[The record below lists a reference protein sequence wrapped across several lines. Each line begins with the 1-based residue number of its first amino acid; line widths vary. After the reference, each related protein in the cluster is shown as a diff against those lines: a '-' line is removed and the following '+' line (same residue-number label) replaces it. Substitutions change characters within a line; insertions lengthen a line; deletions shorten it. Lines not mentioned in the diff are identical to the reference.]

1 VSRRPLIV
9 ALVALLLPAP
19 AAAGPE
25 IDAAVEALRDDP
37 VYVDPEADPG
47 LSSGDAER
55 LRDRIADE
63 GEGPIYVA
71 VLPSG
76 ARGEAGGSA
85 VGVIDAIEDGLRR
98 EGVYAVVVGGQ
109 FRAGSTD
116 LDRGEAG
123 ALAED
128 AFAEHRSEGVAATL
142 LDFVDRVG
150 DARTGEGGGG
160 DDGGGDSIAGLILLG
175 LGGAGV
181 AAYAVHRSRKR
192 RRQQAELAVVKQ
204 AAQEDLLALADDIRE
219 LDLDVELP
227 NADARG
233 KEDYAQA
240 VASYERADR
249 ALDRARTPEEMEP
262 VSAALE
268 EGRFAMASAKARL
281 AGREPPERTAP
292 CFFDPRHGPSVAEVE
307 WAPPGGEPRPVPV
320 CAADL
325 ARIEDGLEPASRE
338 LEVGG
343 RRVPYWDAP
352 PAFGPYAG
360 GFFGGAAGL
369 FPALFVGSL
378 LGSAIFPGP
387 AFGGSEGGGDE
398 YGDQGD
404 FDGDGDFG
412 GGDFGGGDFGGGD
425 FGGGDFGGGE

>member
-1 VSRRPLIV
+1 VSRGLLIV
-9 ALVALLLPAP
+9 VLVALMLAAP
-19 AAAGPE
+19 AGAGPQ
-25 IDAAVEALRDDP
+25 IDAAVEALREDP
-37 VYVDPEADPG
+37 VYVHPKADPG
-47 LSSGDAER
+47 LPSGDAER
-55 LRDRIADE
+55 LRERIATA

-71 VLPSG
+71 LLPSE
-76 ARGEAGGSA
+76 ARAEAGGSA
-85 VGVIDAIEDGLRR
+85 AGVIDAIRDSLRR
-98 EGVYAVVVGGQ
+98 DGVYAVVVSGQ

-116 LDRGEAG
+116 LRRGEAG
-123 ALAED
+123 RLAEE
-128 AFAEHRSEGVAATL
+128 AFAEHRRKGVAATL

-150 DARTGEGGGG
+150 EARAGEGGGG
-160 DDGGGDSIAGLILLG
+160 DDGGSNGGLILLG
-175 LGGAGV
+175 VGAAGV
-181 AAYAVHRSRKR
+181 AAYTIHRTRKR
-192 RRQQAELAVVKQ
+192 RRREAELAVVKQ

-227 NADARG
+227 NADPRG

-249 ALDRARTPEEMEP
+249 ALDRARTPEEMEA

-281 AGREPPERTAP
+281 AGREPPERRPP

-325 ARIEDGLEPASRE
+325 ARIEDGLEPAARE

-360 GFFGGAAGL
+360 GFFGGTAGI

-378 LGSAIFPGP
+378 LGSAVFAGP
-387 AFGGSEGGGDE
+387 AFGGPGPDSSGGGE

-404 FDGDGDFG
+404 FGGEGDL
-412 GGDFGGGDFGGGD
+412 
-425 FGGGDFGGGE
+425 GGGDFGGGE